1 MILTTLKQRLDAVT
15 GRVTMYRLVLL
26 ALAALTLVSLVLAAA
41 GQLAYTLPQLL
52 ASLAVSVIVTV
63 ATGILFALL
72 FRTRPHLESSVITGV
87 LIFYVLLPTVEPG
100 QLIAIAIAGAI
111 ASLSKY
117 VLAIRGRHVFNPAAI
132 GAFIVTAFGLTFSG
146 WWAATPYLLPVVV
159 IGAFLVLYRTR
170 RLGMGVLFVVV
181 AVGIIAGRMMSTGSD
196 PVTAITTAFTSYPI
210 VFLVG
215 FMLSEPL
222 TLPPRRWQQFGI
234 AVLVAILLAVPF
246 SIAGV
251 IFSSPQLA
259 LVIGNLV
266 AFFFGQRRGI
276 SLTLESSKQLTPTTW
291 EFAFQPAKPVS
302 FRPGQYMEL
311 TLPHGRSDGRGSR
324 RIFSISSAPGAGPIT
339 FAIKD
344 GPSSFKRALLALAPG
359 AVVRG
364 TSVGGDFALPADPST
379 PTLLIAGGIGIT
391 PFSSQ
396 LADATA
402 RGHERDV
409 VVVYSVSDAAELAY
423 SDVLASSGVRVILL
437 APNAPKA
444 LPANWSWAGNGR
456 IDREL
461 LQREVPDAAGRRAFV
476 SGPPGLVNDVR
487 GTLRSLGAKR
497 VTADYFSGY

>member
-1 MILTTLKQRLDAVT
+1 MITTLKKRLDSVT

-26 ALAALTLVSLVLAAA
+26 ALGALTIVALVLSAL

-52 ASLAVSVIVTV
+52 ASLAVAVIVTV
-63 ATGILFALL
+63 GTGILFALL

-87 LIFYVLLPTVEPG
+87 LLFYVLLPTVDPG
-100 QLIAIAIAGAI
+100 QLLAIAIAGAI
-111 ASLSKY
+111 ASASKY
-117 VLAIRGRHVFNPAAI
+117 LLAVRGRHIFNPAAI
-132 GAFIVTAFGLTFSG
+132 GALVVTAAGLTYSG
-146 WWAATPYLLPVVV
+146 WWAATPYLLPVVA

-170 RLGMGVLFVVV
+170 RLGMGVIFIVIAAAIIVV
-181 AVGIIAGRMMSTGSD
+181 RMMGTGSD
-196 PVTAITTAFTSYPI
+196 FGSALSTAFTSYPL

-234 AVLVAILLAVPF
+234 AALVAVLLAVPF
-246 SIAGV
+246 NIAGV
-251 IFSSPQLA
+251 FFSSPQLA

-276 SLTLESSKQLTPTTW
+276 RLTLEKARQLTPTTW
-291 EFAFQPAKPVS
+291 EFAFRPAKPVS
-302 FRPGQYMEL
+302 FRAGQYMEL
-311 TLPHGRSDGRGSR
+311 TLPHGRSDARGSR
-324 RIFSISSAPGAGPIT
+324 RVFSISSAPGDGLVT
-339 FAIKD
+339 FAIKT
-344 GPSSFKRALLALAPG
+344 GPSSFKRALLSLAPG

-364 TSVGGDFALPADPST
+364 TSVGGDFALPSDPAT
-379 PTLLIAGGIGIT
+379 PVLLVAGGIGIT

-396 LADATA
+396 LAEATA
-402 RGHERDV
+402 LGHERDV
-409 VVVYSVSDAAELAY
+409 VVVYTVSDATELAY
-423 SDVLASSGVRVILL
+423 ADVLSSSGVRVVLL
-437 APNAPKA
+437 SPTAPES
-444 LPANWSWAGNGR
+444 LPANWAWSGNGR

-461 LQREVPDAAGRRAFV
+461 LQTEVPDAASRRAFV